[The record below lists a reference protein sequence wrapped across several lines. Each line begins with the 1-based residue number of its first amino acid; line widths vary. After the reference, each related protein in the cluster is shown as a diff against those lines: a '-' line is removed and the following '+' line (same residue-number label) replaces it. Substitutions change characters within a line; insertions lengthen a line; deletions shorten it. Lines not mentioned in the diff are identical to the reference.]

1 MDSPFIIPLGAF
13 ALTALIVGITQFACI
28 HNKET
33 EVAQRMHEEEMDHK
47 RKMQELDLE
56 LARVKLGQ

>member
-13 ALTALIVGITQFACI
+13 VLVALIVGITQLACI

-33 EVAQRMHEEEMDHK
+33 EVGRRMHEEEMDHK
-47 RKMQELDLE
+47 RKMQELELE
-56 LARVKLGQ
+56 LTRVKQGQ